1 MRNLCTLLISLGASC
16 VQGLLP
22 ASFILIC
29 LDYSRLMLSPQP
41 SVFQVQEQYPLEIIS
56 RECSSPLALMG
67 TKSPERNV
75 SDCSYTC
82 TTVGHAAGLETS
94 SRRLKGEVCGLSL
107 LNQRTDSSAAYVVRY
122 VILDTLFQFIQVWGE
137 RRRVHVPEVS
147 ASDTPATIVP
157 TIHFTYTNIQA
168 NKCTLAEAWHS
179 ANMGKDPRSR
189 TKLEQLCRAQ
199 VSVSAEYAKNA
210 EQTPGEIAQRLYGSH
225 VSRRMSTEH
234 P

>member
-1 MRNLCTLLISLGASC
+1 
-16 VQGLLP
+16 
-22 ASFILIC
+22 
-29 LDYSRLMLSPQP
+29 
-41 SVFQVQEQYPLEIIS
+41 
-56 RECSSPLALMG
+56 MG

-82 TTVGHAAGLETS
+82 TTVGDAAGLETS

-107 LNQRTDSSAAYVVRY
+107 LNQRTDSAVYVVRY
-122 VILDTLFQFIQVWGE
+122 VILDTLFQFIHVYREG
-137 RRRVHVPEVS
+137 RRVNGPEVS

-189 TKLEQLCRAQ
+189 SKIEQLCRAQ

-210 EQTPGEIAQRLYGSH
+210 EQTPGEIAQKLYGSH
-225 VSRRMSTEH
+225 VSRRLSTEH
-234 P
+234 PSQM